1 MEILFIIATLIITT
15 LICLL
20 TKRRVLIELFSIVAS
35 LIVLFESTVLALKV
49 STYGAITPFNIFLVD
64 SLGAIILL
72 LVSFI
77 YFATII
83 YSIQYI
89 RQETRKNIIGF
100 TRVRQY
106 FVLLNLFLLAMF
118 LAIVANSP
126 IFAWIS
132 IEATTLSTAFLI
144 SFYNKPSAIEGAWK
158 YLIINSIGLLL
169 GFFGTL
175 LYFTSIG
182 VLGESGFVSWQML
195 MSNAMQLD
203 PVIAKTA
210 FVFVLVGFGTKV
222 GLVPMH
228 TWKPDAYSKAPNPV
242 GALLSG
248 ALLPIAFSIILRFKA
263 ITDNVVGTQFSQIL
277 LINFGILSIVV
288 AALII
293 FNAKNYK
300 RLLAYS
306 SIENAGIIAFGFG
319 LGGLGIFAA
328 ILHMIYHSLVKGIL
342 FFSSGNLLLKF
353 NSAKINNIKG
363 ALKAIPVTSVLFI
376 AGFLIVT
383 GIPPFGIFLTKM
395 QILSEGMRNY
405 PILSFVALSFMTFV
419 FIGFLKHVTSM
430 FFSDKSNDIEIG
442 ESNIWLLIPPII
454 LIIPLIILSFYIPP
468 FILTLLNDVV
478 RHY

>member
-1 MEILFIIATLIITT
+1 MEILFTITTLIITT
-15 LICLL
+15 LICLFA
-20 TKRRVLIELFSIVAS
+20 KRRVFIELFSIVAS
-35 LIVLFESTVLALKV
+35 LIVLYESILLALKV

-72 LVSFI
+72 LVSSL
-77 YFATII
+77 YFVTMI
-83 YSIQYI
+83 YSVQYI

-175 LYFTSIG
+175 LYFTS
-182 VLGESGFVSWQML
+182 VRALGESGLVNWQML
-195 MSNAMQLD
+195 MANAMQLD
-203 PVIAKTA
+203 PIIAKTA

-248 ALLPIAFSIILRFKA
+248 ALMPIAFSIILRFKA
-263 ITDNVVGTQFSQIL
+263 ITDNVVGPQFSQVL
-277 LINFGILSIVV
+277 LIYFGILSIVV
-288 AALII
+288 ASLII
-293 FNAKNYK
+293 LNAKNYK

-306 SIENAGIIAFGFG
+306 SIENAGIVAFGFG

-328 ILHMIYHSLVKGIL
+328 ILHLVYHSLVKGIL
-342 FFSSGNLLLKF
+342 FFSSGNILLKF
-353 NSAKINNIKG
+353 NSARINNIKG
-363 ALKAIPVTSVLFI
+363 ALKTIPITSALFI

-383 GIPPFGIFLTKM
+383 GMPPFGIFLTKM

-405 PILSFVALSFMTFV
+405 PVLSFVALFFMTFV

-430 FFSDKSNDIEIG
+430 FFSDKSDDIEIG
-442 ESNIWLLIPPII
+442 ESSIWLLIPPII
-454 LIIPLIILSFYIPP
+454 LIITLIILSFYIPP
-468 FILTLLNDVV
+468 FILILLNDIV